1 MLPLVFFPPIGKHGH
16 QQNLFRIYCIV
27 FWGEKEKRWQ
37 KILQSLAIV
46 KMCLAGSFIWR
57 KNIISSKR
65 WFITMTSQHQAQQEP
80 LNTHTK
86 MRMRGRTQKR
96 IKPLHFWYLQKL
108 QSSFTPHIKV
118 AFSPGSKSNTLALI
132 WLIFIERDLF
142 SCLFFIKLKKLYHR
156 RIFLK
161 KYYHIFS
168 RFRFLITL
176 KWWPWD

>member
-1 MLPLVFFPPIGKHGH
+1 MWEEIWFSYPLLVLTDVNCHLCYFFPPTGKHAH
-16 QQNLFRIYCIV
+16 QQNLVRIYCII

-37 KILQSLAIV
+37 KILQSLATV

-118 AFSPGSKSNTLALI
+118 AFSPGSQSNTGTLSTNLRGF
-132 WLIFIERDLF
+132 L
-142 SCLFFIKLKKLYHR
+142 LKGTY
-156 RIFLK
+156 ISVCFLL
-161 KYYHIFS
+161 S
-168 RFRFLITL
+168 
-176 KWWPWD
+176 